1 MSENEVPNSD
11 DDFSEKTNATINFII
26 QKYEPQ
32 LLELLKY
39 NKQSP
44 TQNSYRR
51 IIGFCVRMNQKFIAP
66 MGSRLSNNNEDLSEC
81 IKQMNKVSSNISPH
95 DKMHFMSL
103 ANEIGETYIKVW
115 KSM

>member
-1 MSENEVPNSD
+1 MNEIEVPNPD
-11 DDFSEKTNATINFII
+11 DDSSEKTNTTVNFII
-26 QKYEPQ
+26 EKYEPQ

-51 IIGFCVRMNQKFIAP
+51 IIGFCVRMNQNFIDP
-66 MGSRLSNNNEDLSEC
+66 LGSRLSNDEDLNEC
-81 IKQMNKVSSNISPH
+81 IKQMNKVSDKISPQE
-95 DKMHFMSL
+95 KMHYLSV
-103 ANEIGETYIKVW
+103 AGRIGEIYIQVW